1 MVLKIYFQVMPRIR
15 VKLFANFR
23 EIARLKEKE
32 FDGDSVR
39 VVLKTLCEEFPAMKK
54 MLFKGDDIAPFIN
67 VFLNGMDVLGS
78 GGLDT
83 PLQENDEIAIFPP
96 VSGG

>member
-23 EIARLKEKE
+23 EIAKLKEKE
-32 FDGDSVR
+32 LEGDTVR
-39 VVLKTLCEEFPAMKK
+39 VVLKALCEEFPVMKK
-54 MLFKGDDIAPFIN
+54 MLFKGEDLAPFIS

>member
-1 MVLKIYFQVMPRIR
+1 MPRIR

-23 EIARLKEKE
+23 EIAKLKEKE
-32 FDGDSVR
+32 LEGNTVR
-39 VVLKTLCEEFPAMKK
+39 IVLEALCEEFPAMKK

>member
-1 MVLKIYFQVMPRIR
+1 MVLKIYFQVMPRIK

-23 EIARLKEKE
+23 EIAKLKEKE
-32 FDGDSVR
+32 LEGDTVR
-39 VVLKTLCEEFPAMKK
+39 VVLNVLCEEFPLMKK
-54 MLFKGDDIAPFIN
+54 MLFKGDDMEPFIN
-67 VFLNGMDVLGS
+67 VFLNGVDILVS

-83 PLQENDEIAIFPP
+83 PVQENDEIAIFPP